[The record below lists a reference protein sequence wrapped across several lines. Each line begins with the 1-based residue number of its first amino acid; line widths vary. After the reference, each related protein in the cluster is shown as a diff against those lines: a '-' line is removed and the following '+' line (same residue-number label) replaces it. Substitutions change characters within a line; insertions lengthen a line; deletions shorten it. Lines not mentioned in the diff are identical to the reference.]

1 MFFRLHRQ
9 NGLGYCC
16 FIARVGVSLSP
27 LILLLEEV
35 WGQLPSI
42 VFFLVAIAG
51 GLAASSLPETRTIR
65 LPETI
70 EDVEGTRYRP
80 FIRIKSDHGNYYFI
94 YLFYFIYIFLQIK
107 LSFCVSEEVPSPHL
121 MKNHVIFVTKKTA
134 HNN

>member
-1 MFFRLHRQ
+1 MLQVCSVFFGLHRQ

-16 FIARVGVSLSP
+16 FIARIGVSVSP

-42 VFFLVAIAG
+42 VFFLAAIAG
-51 GLAASSLPETRTIR
+51 GLAALFLPETHSTR

-80 FIRIKSDHGNYYFI
+80 FIKIKAEHGNYLFI
-94 YLFYFIYIFLQIK
+94 LQIK
-107 LSFCVSEEVPSPHL
+107 LSFCVSEEVPYPHL
-121 MKNHVIFVTKKTA
+121 MKNL
-134 HNN
+134 